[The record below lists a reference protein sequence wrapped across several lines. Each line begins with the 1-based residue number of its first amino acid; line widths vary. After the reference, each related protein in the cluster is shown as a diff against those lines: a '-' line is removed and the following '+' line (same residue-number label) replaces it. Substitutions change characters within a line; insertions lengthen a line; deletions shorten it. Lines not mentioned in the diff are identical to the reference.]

1 MNKTFT
7 IAALIAVASALR
19 LTTSAD
25 ADADALNLKNEN
37 KEDKVEYLPFD
48 EPLIEDDEDVKEHSK
63 HHFLAETS

>member
-25 ADADALNLKNEN
+25 ADALNLKNE
-37 KEDKVEYLPFD
+37 KEEDKVEYLPFD
-48 EPLIEDDEDVKEHSK
+48 EPLIEDDEDVKKHSK